1 MLPTSKLQDEWRKE
15 VFKNKIMKI
24 GLELRFP
31 QSELIPSSHKIHTDD
46 LCPIIT
52 LKLEEKKIK
61 VKTTSLTALKL
72 TA

>member
-1 MLPTSKLQDEWRKE
+1 MLPTSKLPDEWRKE
-15 VFKNKIMKI
+15 VFKNKIIKI
-24 GLELRFP
+24 GLELQFP
-31 QSELIPSSHKIHTDD
+31 QSELIPSSHKIYTND

-52 LKLEEKKIK
+52 LKQEEKKIK